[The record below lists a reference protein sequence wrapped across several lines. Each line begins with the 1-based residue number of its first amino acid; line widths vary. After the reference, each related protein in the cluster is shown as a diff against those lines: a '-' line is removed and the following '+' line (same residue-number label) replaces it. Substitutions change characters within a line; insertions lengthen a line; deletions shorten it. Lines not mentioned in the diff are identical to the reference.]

1 MVNGRSDLQ
10 NEPVDPQELS
20 GGNQA
25 DRIYYQSIG

>member
-10 NEPVDPQELS
+10 NEPVDPQELN